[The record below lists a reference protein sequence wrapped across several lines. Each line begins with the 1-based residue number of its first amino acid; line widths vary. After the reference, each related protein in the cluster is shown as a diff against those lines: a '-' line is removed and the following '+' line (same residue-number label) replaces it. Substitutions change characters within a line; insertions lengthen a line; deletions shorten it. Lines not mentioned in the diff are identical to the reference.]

1 VLFTIPFVNAIWQL
15 VIASL
20 VLEVATLLWSPAKEA
35 SVPNLVPA
43 SHLTTA
49 NSLSL
54 VAAYGTFPIA
64 TLLFALLAKV
74 ADWLGDIDI
83 LRVLPITQESVALY
97 VDVATFALSALFI
110 STLALPP
117 RRTAAVGA
125 GEAGEAVKMDLG
137 QTGRELKEGWSFM
150 VSHPVIRAVMV
161 AIGTGLIGGGML
173 VPLGDLFS
181 RQVLGG
187 GSAGFGLLLTALGS
201 GLAAGVILIS
211 VLQKRLPKVQV
222 FCGAVV
228 TAGVTLLLG
237 ATMSTLPPAI
247 AFVFVLGMCAG
258 TIYVLGFTILQE
270 RVADELRGR
279 VFASLYTLVRL
290 CVLLAFA
297 AGPLLADRLEA
308 FSQSAFDGSID
319 LAGLT
324 VAIPGVR
331 LALWFAGVII
341 VAAGVLAVLVL
352 RRAHDVP
359 VVEPA

>member
-1 VLFTIPFVNAIWQL
+1 
-15 VIASL
+15 
-20 VLEVATLLWSPAKEA
+20 
-35 SVPNLVPA
+35 
-43 SHLTTA
+43 
-49 NSLSL
+49 
-54 VAAYGTFPIA
+54 
-64 TLLFALLAKV
+64 
-74 ADWLGDIDI
+74 
-83 LRVLPITQESVALY
+83 
-97 VDVATFALSALFI
+97 
-110 STLALPP
+110 
-117 RRTAAVGA
+117 
-125 GEAGEAVKMDLG
+125 MDLG

-150 VSHPVIRAVMV
+150 VSNPVVRAVMV

-187 GSAGFGLLLTALGS
+187 GSAGFGLLLTALGF

-228 TAGVTLLLG
+228 TAGVTLVLG
-237 ATMSTLPPAI
+237 ATMSTLSPALG
-247 AFVFVLGMCAG
+247 FVFVLGMCAG

-308 FSQSAFDGSID
+308 LSQGLFEGSIEVGGV
-319 LAGLT
+319 A

-331 LALWFAGVII
+331 LALWLAGVII

-352 RRAHDVP
+352 RRAHEGPVP
-359 VVEPA
+359 EAA